1 MVNTMSKYADGL
13 KLGNIEGT
21 FMRDFFAL
29 CRQGKQAVLDFL
41 NDPEGGIAINQANI
55 LDELI
60 ELSFDVDPEGSG
72 KIIDVDLDTYCA
84 GSSLED
90 AFSDEIADLKQGRI
104 NRDLARQDA
113 EAAREKAVMKEDQKQ
128 IEYLNVCMDKT
139 LYEEFESFCKDMGI
153 SKVDATENAIRQ
165 YMDKMRKE

>member
-1 MVNTMSKYADGL
+1 MVNIMSKYADGL
-13 KLGNIEGT
+13 KVGNIEGT

-41 NDPEGGIAINQANI
+41 NDPEGGLAINQANI
-55 LDELI
+55 LYELVEFEI
-60 ELSFDVDPEGSG
+60 TEVGDG

-84 GSSLED
+84 GSPLD
-90 AFSDEIADLKQGRI
+90 VMFSDEIADLKQGRI

-113 EAAREKAVMKEDQKQ
+113 EAAAREKAVMKEDQKQ

-165 YMDKMRKE
+165 YMDKMRKK

>member
-1 MVNTMSKYADGL
+1 MVNIMSKYADGL
-13 KLGNIEGT
+13 KVGNIEGT

-41 NDPEGGIAINQANI
+41 NDPEGGIAVNQYDV
-55 LDELI
+55 LCELI
-60 ELSFDVDPEGSG
+60 DFKVEVGNG
-72 KIIDVDLDTYCA
+72 KITDVDLETFCA
-84 GSSLED
+84 GSPLEVM
-90 AFSDEIADLKQGRI
+90 FSDKIADMKQNRI

>member
-1 MVNTMSKYADGL
+1 MSKYADGL
-13 KLGNIEGT
+13 KVGNIEGT

-41 NDPEGGIAINQANI
+41 NDPEGGLAINQANI
-55 LDELI
+55 LYELVEFEI
-60 ELSFDVDPEGSG
+60 TEVGDG

-84 GSSLED
+84 GSPLD
-90 AFSDEIADLKQGRI
+90 VMFSDEIADLKQGRI

-113 EAAREKAVMKEDQKQ
+113 EAAAREKAVMKEDQKQ

-165 YMDKMRKE
+165 YMDKMRKK

>member
-1 MVNTMSKYADGL
+1 MSKYADGL
-13 KLGNIEGT
+13 KVGNIEGT

-41 NDPEGGIAINQANI
+41 NDPEGGIAVNQADI
-55 LDELI
+55 LI
-60 ELSFDVDPEGSG
+60 ELVELKFEVGEGKITDVDIETFRDGLP
-72 KIIDVDLDTYCA
+72 
-84 GSSLED
+84 LEV
-90 AFSDEIADLKQGRI
+90 AFSDKIADMKQNRI

>member
-1 MVNTMSKYADGL
+1 MSKYADGL

-41 NDPEGGIAINQANI
+41 NDPEGGIAINQYDI
-55 LDELI
+55 LSELI
-60 ELSFDVDPEGSG
+60 DFKVEVGEGKITDVDIETFCHGLPL
-72 KIIDVDLDTYCA
+72 DV
-84 GSSLED
+84 

-104 NRDLARQDA
+104 NRDLAKQDA
-113 EAAREKAVMKEDQKQ
+113 EAAAREKAVMKEDQKQ

>member
-1 MVNTMSKYADGL
+1 MVNIMSKYADGL
-13 KLGNIEGT
+13 KVGNIEGT

-41 NDPEGGIAINQANI
+41 NDPEGGLAINQANI
-55 LDELI
+55 LYELVEFEI
-60 ELSFDVDPEGSG
+60 TEVGDG

-84 GSSLED
+84 GAPLD
-90 AFSDEIADLKQGRI
+90 VMFSDEIADLKQGRI

-113 EAAREKAVMKEDQKQ
+113 EAAAREKAVMKEDQKQ

-165 YMDKMRKE
+165 YMDKMRKK

>member
-1 MVNTMSKYADGL
+1 MVNIMSKYADGL
-13 KLGNIEGT
+13 KVGNIEGT

-41 NDPEGGIAINQANI
+41 NDPEGGLAINQANI
-55 LDELI
+55 LYELVEFEI
-60 ELSFDVDPEGSG
+60 TEVGDG
-72 KIIDVDLDTYCA
+72 KIIDIDLDTYCA
-84 GSSLED
+84 GAPLEVM
-90 AFSDEIADLKQGRI
+90 FSDDIADLKQGRI

-113 EAAREKAVMKEDQKQ
+113 EAAAREKAVMKEDQKQ

>member
-1 MVNTMSKYADGL
+1 M
-13 KLGNIEGT
+13 
-21 FMRDFFAL
+21 
-29 CRQGKQAVLDFL
+29 
-41 NDPEGGIAINQANI
+41 
-55 LDELI
+55 
-60 ELSFDVDPEGSG
+60 
-72 KIIDVDLDTYCA
+72 
-84 GSSLED
+84 
-90 AFSDEIADLKQGRI
+90 FSDDIADLKQGRI

-113 EAAREKAVMKEDQKQ
+113 EAAAREKAVMKEDQKQ

>member
-1 MVNTMSKYADGL
+1 MVNIMSKYADGL
-13 KLGNIEGT
+13 KVGNIEGT

-41 NDPEGGIAINQANI
+41 NDPEGGIAINQYDI
-55 LDELI
+55 LSELI
-60 ELSFDVDPEGSG
+60 EFKVEVGEG
-72 KIIDVDLDTYCA
+72 KITDVDLETFCA
-84 GSSLED
+84 GSPLEVV
-90 AFSDEIADLKQGRI
+90 FSDEIADMKQRRI

-113 EAAREKAVMKEDQKQ
+113 EAAAREKAVMKEDQKQ